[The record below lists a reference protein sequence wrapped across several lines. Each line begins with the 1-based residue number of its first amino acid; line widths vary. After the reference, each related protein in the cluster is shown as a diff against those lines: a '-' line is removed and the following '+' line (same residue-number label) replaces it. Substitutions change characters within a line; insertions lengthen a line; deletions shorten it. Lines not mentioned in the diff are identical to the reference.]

1 VLHGNVASQLFDPLD
16 ILRRNGLG
24 MVDQPV

>member
-1 VLHGNVASQLFDPLD
+1 VLHGNAAAQLFDPLD
-16 ILRRNGLG
+16 ILRRNSLG